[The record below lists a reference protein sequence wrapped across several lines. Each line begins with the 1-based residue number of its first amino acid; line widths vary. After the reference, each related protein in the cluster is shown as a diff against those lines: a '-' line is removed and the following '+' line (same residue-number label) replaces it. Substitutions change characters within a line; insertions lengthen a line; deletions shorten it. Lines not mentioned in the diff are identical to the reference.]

1 MHGLGDVSSS
11 PRLFMLLLRCSF
23 LLLPSLVLRF
33 CPLEHQLVP
42 IADIQVIGD
51 LKGPVLGVVVDVEQ
65 ANYRGPRS
73 QAKDPSF
80 LGGWHACANHLN
92 DMREPVAQVLDG
104 RVRAF
109 W

>member
-1 MHGLGDVSSS
+1 MS
-11 PRLFMLLLRCSF
+11 
-23 LLLPSLVLRF
+23 
-33 CPLEHQLVP
+33 
-42 IADIQVIGD
+42 IADIQVIGN
-51 LKGPVLGVVVDVEQ
+51 LKGPVLGVVVDVKQ

-73 QAKDPSF
+73 QAKYPSF

-92 DMREPVAQVLDG
+92 DVREPVAQVLDG